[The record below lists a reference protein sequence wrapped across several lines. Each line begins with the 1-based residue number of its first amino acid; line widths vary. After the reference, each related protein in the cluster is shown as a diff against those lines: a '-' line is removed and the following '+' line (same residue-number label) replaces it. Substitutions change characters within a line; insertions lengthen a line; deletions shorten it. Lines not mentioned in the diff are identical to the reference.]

1 MLNHLFCLCFIC
13 IREVSYNPE
22 SLILRCSAAEELELD
37 IIYMFSSKKMLVACG
52 WSKISD
58 L

>member
-1 MLNHLFCLCFIC
+1 M
-13 IREVSYNPE
+13 
-22 SLILRCSAAEELELD
+22 LRCSAAEELELD
-37 IIYMFSSKKMLVACG
+37 IIYMFSSKKMLVVCG

>member
-1 MLNHLFCLCFIC
+1 M
-13 IREVSYNPE
+13 
-22 SLILRCSAAEELELD
+22 LRCSAAEELELD

-58 L
+58 LWWETKLTIVV